1 MKKSIFSNMGC
12 FVYICILFVIFII
25 IKVVWVCHFDSDIE
39 SFDKEKTDIL
49 QRRNYLIK
57 KIVTD
62 PQTLINE
69 MPTAIGEQFQ
79 GEWALYS
86 CSMLA
91 KSLSNISLLY
101 PETKEASII
110 QIDSLVS
117 IVLSPEIRWYD
128 TLRWGE
134 DPLENLDGDNSHISY
149 LSHLAWM
156 IGNYKKIGGDDKYD
170 ELYHSLCK
178 TMSRRI
184 KASDILNCP
193 TYPGEYIYV
202 PDMLVAIVA
211 LSEYSKYYNGK
222 YSSIVNQ
229 WIHKAQTE
237 WLDKNTGLLVS
248 CLSELTGIIEDMDVK
263 GAYSALN
270 CYYLALIDD
279 KFAKS
284 QYELLKKYF
293 IKESPIFGFKE
304 YHNYSPILGFDI
316 DAGPILFGLSP
327 SGTAFAVGSATY
339 FGDSVTRKKILKT
352 AEIAGSTCVWNE
364 DRHYLLANVALVG
377 EAIMLAMRTTVNF
390 LMTVSK

>member
-1 MKKSIFSNMGC
+1 
-12 FVYICILFVIFII
+12 
-25 IKVVWVCHFDSDIE
+25 
-39 SFDKEKTDIL
+39 
-49 QRRNYLIK
+49 
-57 KIVTD
+57 
-62 PQTLINE
+62 
-69 MPTAIGEQFQ
+69 MPTAIGDQFQ
-79 GEWALYS
+79 GEWTLYS

-101 PETKEASII
+101 PETKEGSIV
-110 QIDSLVS
+110 QIDSLIS

-156 IGNYKKIGGDDKYD
+156 IGNYKKIGGDDKYN

-222 YSSIVNQ
+222 YSTIVNR

-248 CLSELTGIIEDMDVK
+248 CLSELTGIIEDMGVK

-270 CYYLALIDD
+270 CYYLVLIDD
-279 KFAKS
+279 NFAKS

-293 IKESPIFGFKE
+293 IKESPIFGLKE

-390 LMTVSK
+390 STTVSK